1 MRVAHRETGPLG
13 QEQPEDF
20 FCSSL
25 LPPSKALSFL
35 TDIRH
40 PMVLPWGL
48 NVSPCPIHPMELTV
62 PHQRE
67 VAVCSETLWHPA
79 SGTSIRSASCEA
91 GSCG

>member
-1 MRVAHRETGPLG
+1 MHVAHRETGPLG
-13 QEQPEDF
+13 QEQPKDF

-25 LPPSKALSFL
+25 LPPSEALSFL

-40 PMVLPWGL
+40 PVVLPWAL
-48 NVSPCPIHPMELTV
+48 NVSSRPIHPMELAV

-91 GSCG
+91 GSRG